1 MEWLTITMSHIIVP
15 LVVWAILLFVFMG
28 MQFND
33 CFKHI
38 GEALIKYSH
47 KISSKPS
54 KVISMLLAVIT
65 FMVFGVIFLQ
75 SLNKF

>member
-1 MEWLTITMSHIIVP
+1 MEWLTITMSHVIIP
-15 LVVWAILLFVFMG
+15 LVVWAIILFVFMG

-65 FMVFGVIFLQ
+65 FMVFGIYLFTI
-75 SLNKF
+75 SI